1 KSDTQ
6 PKKQIEN
13 KQKSGRSKYATGICH
28 ISNFRSAT
36 PTTAQHH
43 APEHQ
48 VNPIDPLSRPLRKP
62 ANFST
67 TIWSVHSTT
76 CDSCLLIRTFF
87 YRSLKAFN
95 IRTKVDIMQLH
106 LDQQSFVYTSF
117 STLSLTLERWW
128 RISRICQTTLTSS
141 IHRLSAFK
149 AGATTT
155 LYIIL
160 VVLKGTRYQLF
171 AGNKGVI

>member
-1 KSDTQ
+1 MLHLLHDMTIKRGSRTHNRRNKS
-6 PKKQIEN
+6 KIS
-13 KQKSGRSKYATGICH
+13 KSHEEANNATGICH

-48 VNPIDPLSRPLRKP
+48 VNPIDLLSRPLRKS

-67 TIWSVHSTT
+67 TTWSVHSAT

-87 YRSLKAFN
+87 YRSPKAFN

-128 RISRICQTTLTSS
+128 RISR
-141 IHRLSAFK
+141 
-149 AGATTT
+149 
-155 LYIIL
+155 
-160 VVLKGTRYQLF
+160 
-171 AGNKGVI
+171 VIELND